1 MKKRF
6 QILLFALV
14 FAVVACDK
22 PIMPKPEHLI
32 KENQMIDMLVD
43 VHLAEATYN
52 KYRYDSVMQDNSSAN
67 FYASVLDKYA
77 VSDSLFE
84 QSYVYY
90 ASLPKK
96 FEKMYRKVM
105 SKLSEQEQEFSG
117 RKEELE
123 LEFEENPG
131 KNAR

>member
-14 FAVVACDK
+14 VALVACDK
-22 PIMPKPEHLI
+22 PIMPKPKHLI
-32 KENQMIDMLVD
+32 KEKQMIDMLVD

-52 KYRYDSVMQDNSSAN
+52 KFRYDSVMRDNSSAN
-67 FYASVLDKYA
+67 FYASVLEKYA
-77 VSDSLFE
+77 VPDTLFE

-105 SKLSEQEQEFSG
+105 TKLSEQEQEFSG
-117 RKEELE
+117 RKDELE
-123 LEFEENPG
+123 LEFEEEPG
-131 KNAR
+131 KNAK

>member
-22 PIMPKPEHLI
+22 PIMPKPKHLI
-32 KENQMIDMLVD
+32 NEKQMIDMLVD

-96 FEKMYRKVM
+96 FEKMYRKVL

>member
-22 PIMPKPEHLI
+22 PIMPKPKHLI
-32 KENQMIDMLVD
+32 NEKQMIDMLVD